1 MPRDEY
7 PQSTGLKPSV
17 SCLRLPGQLCL
28 CPERRVLYTPRSGA
42 QGGGLRPRGVL
53 GWVPKKLDIEVE
65 AGAEKGRGE
74 RQDLA
79 GGEPSWEGSS

>member
-28 CPERRVLYTPRSGA
+28 CPEACALHASFWGPGRGSEAPGCL
-42 QGGGLRPRGVL
+42 GLGSQ
-53 GWVPKKLDIEVE
+53 KLDTEVE
-65 AGAEKGRGE
+65 AGAEEGRGE